1 MKIIMAKEEKTTTIK
16 NNKEEKTKN
25 IKDIKDT
32 KEIVDTHEKEKTTIS
47 SDQILEEMTKDIKGP
62 KNKTIKST
70 SAALRHLEFINISN
84 MFHSHKKTIFYAI
97 LIGIVM
103 SFITTFFVNAS
114 GLFSLG
120 VSGLSQGISY
130 TIERVTD
137 NNGNVNSSKIQTI
150 SF

>member
-1 MKIIMAKEEKTTTIK
+1 MLRVKYKEKMKIMKIMAKEEKTTTIK
-16 NNKEEKTKN
+16 NN
-25 IKDIKDT
+25 
-32 KEIVDTHEKEKTTIS
+32 EKEKTTIS
-47 SDQILEEMTKDIKGP
+47 SDQILEEMTEDIKGP

-84 MFHSHKKTIFYAI
+84 MFYSNKKTIFYTI

-137 NNGNVNSSKIQTI
+137 NNGNVNSSEIQTI